1 MTLEENHPLDQLFKP
16 KNMAVVGA
24 TPKKTKS
31 WNSGNSWIA
40 GAINHDFS
48 GKIYPVHPRAETIL
62 GYKAYASIKD
72 IPDELDFAVFTIPAK
87 AALQVM
93 AECVEKKVK
102 FVHLLTSGFS
112 ETGREED
119 AELEKEILAVAQ
131 KGGVRLVGPNCMG
144 VYCPESGL
152 SWQSEFPHKPGRV
165 GIFSQ
170 SGQLASHLVMEGYQE
185 NLRFSKVVSFG
196 NGADLQAH
204 DFLEY
209 LGQDPQ
215 TEIIGSYLEGV
226 KNGRAFFEAAREVA
240 GRKPLVIWKGGQT
253 KGGSRA
259 TQSHTA
265 AIAGA
270 PAIWEAMCQ
279 QTGIISVHSMPEAIF
294 TMSALKNMMLPA
306 GVRVAILGGAGGG
319 SVTMTDLAEKEKLTV
334 PKLSD
339 HTVNELN
346 KFVPLAGNS
355 VKNPLDVFFNTDDEF
370 MRLME
375 LLRDDQEIDAM
386 IYDLRIR
393 WMYREL
399 GSKGMNHMISRIVDG
414 QKTLGKPLMLVMQP
428 EGIAELDAVKK
439 NMENMFHAEKVA
451 TFPNFET
458 AARILNNLNQYRQ
471 FLESCGYP
479 IWQFGQQASQLKN

>member
-1 MTLEENHPLDQLFKP
+1 MTLEENHLLDRLFKP
-16 KNMAVVGA
+16 RNMAVVGA
-24 TPKKTKS
+24 SPKKGKS

-40 GAINHDFS
+40 GAISHDFS

-62 GYKAYASIKD
+62 GYKVYSSVKE
-72 IPDELDFAVFTIPAK
+72 IPDEIDFAVFTIPAK
-87 AALQVM
+87 IAIQVM
-93 AECVEKKVK
+93 QECVEKKVK

-119 AELEKEILAVAQ
+119 AELEKELVDIAQ

-144 VYCPESGL
+144 IYCPEGGV
-152 SWQSEFPHKPGRV
+152 SWQTEFPHQPGRV

-209 LGQDPQ
+209 LGQDNK

-226 KNGRAFFEAAREVA
+226 KNGRAFFEIAREVT
-240 GRKPLVIWKGGQT
+240 GRKPLVVWKGGQT
-253 KGGSRA
+253 EGGSRA

-270 PAIWEAMCQ
+270 PAIWESMCT
-279 QTGIISVHSMPEAIF
+279 QTGIISVHSMEEAIF
-294 TMSALKNMMLPA
+294 TMSALKNMMLPI

-319 SVTMTDLAEKEKLTV
+319 SVTMTDLAEKEKLIV
-334 PKLSD
+334 PRLSD
-339 HTVNELN
+339 HTVSELN

-355 VKNPLDVFFNTDDEF
+355 VKNPLDVFFNKEDEF
-370 MRLME
+370 LRLME
-375 LLRDDQEIDAM
+375 LLKDDQGIDAM

-399 GSKGMNHMISRIVDG
+399 GSQGIFSLIKRIVEG
-414 QKTLGKPLMLVMQP
+414 QKILGKPLMMVLQP
-428 EGIAELDAVKK
+428 EGMAELDAVKK
-439 NMENMFHAEKVA
+439 NLEAMFHAEHVA
-451 TFPNFET
+451 TFPSFQT
-458 AARILNNLNQYRQ
+458 AARILHNLNQYRQ
-471 FLESCGYP
+471 YLESREYP
-479 IWQFGQQASQLKN
+479 IWQFGQLASRLKN